1 VRKITKALL
10 ASFLLI
16 LTFSCAPPQKTPI
29 SFEPNQARVFFS
41 PQDGC
46 AKEVVSQLDNAKKSI
61 YIAMYF
67 FTSRDMAQA
76 LVRAKQRGLDVKVCL
91 NAPDKSSE
99 YDKYSKDVYLKNNGI
114 PVKPIKGKGIM
125 HNKFCVI
132 DEALVLTG
140 SYNWTKRAEA
150 ENDENMLVINSSEI
164 AKIYKEEFDRIYSG
178 KKSGILF
185 SYKDSLGVDKIPL
198 ADIDGPAKPS
208 SQNTGY
214 VGSKKSMKL
223 HYSNCEWAEKINP
236 SNKIEFKN
244 REDAIKNGYSP
255 CKVCSP

>member
-1 VRKITKALL
+1 VRRLFTALL
-10 ASFLLI
+10 IISLLFL
-16 LTFSCAPPQKTPI
+16 TYNCAPPQKTPI

-46 AKEVVSQLDNAKKSI
+46 AKEVVSQLDNAKNSI

-91 NAPDKSSE
+91 NAPEKSSE
-99 YDKYSKDVYLKNNGI
+99 YDKYSKGTYLKNNAI
-114 PVKPIKGKGIM
+114 AVRPIKGRGIM

-132 DEALVLTG
+132 DEAIVLTG
-140 SYNWTKRAEA
+140 SYNWTKRAET
-150 ENDENMLVINSSEI
+150 ENDENMIMINSREI
-164 AKIYKEEFDRIYSG
+164 AKIYKEEFDRIYGG
-178 KKSGILF
+178 KKSSILF

-198 ADIDGPAKPS
+198 VGIGDPAKPS
-208 SQNTGY
+208 SQNIGY

-223 HYSNCEWAEKINP
+223 HYSNCEWAEKIN
-236 SNKIEFKN
+236 SANKVEFIS
-244 REDAIKNGYSP
+244 RDEAIKKGYSP

>member
-1 VRKITKALL
+1 MKKFIYTFLALSLLFL
-10 ASFLLI
+10 AN
-16 LTFSCAPPQKTPI
+16 SCAPPQKTPI

-46 AKEVVSQLDNAKKSI
+46 AKEVVSQLDNAKNSI

-125 HNKFCVI
+125 HNKFCII
-132 DEALVLTG
+132 DEEIVLTG

-150 ENDENMLVINSSEI
+150 ENDENMLVINSKEI
-164 AKIYKEEFDRIYSG
+164 AKIYKEEFDRIYGG

-208 SQNTGY
+208 SQNIGY

-223 HYSNCEWAEKINP
+223 HYSNCEWAEKIN
-236 SNKIEFKN
+236 SANKVEFIS
-244 REDAIKNGYSP
+244 RDEAIKKGYSP